1 MLAPA
6 IISALI
12 IKTTIMQGQ
21 TIMGKL
27 PHLFKVQST
36 NGFIWW
42 FFLSAVI
49 TVFFRVIR
57 SFIDKEHDLKSKMTA
72 LKITPM
78 ELAKAILISLCIVG
92 VPYTISLIAEE
103 MTGSYS
109 RIFQTY
115 LAPISMN
122 RLSMFFVYYVLFGIL
137 FTVYAW
143 VQCDSLRIAGA
154 SERTNYLVVLIANA
168 LPAIIF
174 LGNLYGRLIAT
185 NITLINGREM
195 SRAQGAMMG
204 MLLLYFVIAKVVTY
218 FYKKTGNIYVVAM
231 TNAAFITWLS
241 VNTPQLM
248 V

>member
-1 MLAPA
+1 
-6 IISALI
+6 
-12 IKTTIMQGQ
+12 MQGQ
-21 TIMGKL
+21 IIMGKL

-49 TVFFRVIR
+49 TSFLLILRN
-57 SFIDKEHDLKSKMTA
+57 FIDKEYDLKSKVRT
-72 LKITPM
+72 LKTTPK
-78 ELAKAILISLCIVG
+78 ELGLAILISLCTIG
-92 VPYTISLIAEE
+92 LPYALSLFIEAL
-103 MTGSYS
+103 TGSYS

-115 LAPISMN
+115 FASISMN
-122 RLSMFFVYYVLFGIL
+122 RLSMYIVYYILFGIL

-143 VQCDSLRIAGA
+143 VQSDSLWIAGA
-154 SERTNYLVVLIANA
+154 SERTNYIIVLIANA
-168 LPAIIF
+168 LPAVIF
-174 LGNLYGRLIAT
+174 LGNLYGRLVST
-185 NITLINGREM
+185 HVTLINGREM

-231 TNAAFITWLS
+231 TNAAFVTWLS